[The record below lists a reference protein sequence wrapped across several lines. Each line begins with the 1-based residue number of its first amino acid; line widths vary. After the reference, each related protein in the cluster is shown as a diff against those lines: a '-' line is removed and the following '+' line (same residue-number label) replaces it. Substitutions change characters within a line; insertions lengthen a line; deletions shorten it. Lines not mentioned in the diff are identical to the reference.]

1 MCACFMCMGRM
12 GQVEKLINA
21 LNRLET
27 PRCHLRRCVSGASL
41 DTVLRDGQEKLRL
54 RDGLKDGASYALLRR
69 SVKTGLLE

>member
-41 DTVLRDGQEKLRL
+41 DTVLLGTVK
-54 RDGLKDGASYALLRR
+54 R
-69 SVKTGLLE
+69 SFVLETVSKTEHLMPF

>member
-1 MCACFMCMGRM
+1 MP
-12 GQVEKLINA
+12 EKLIRA

-41 DTVLRDGQEKLRL
+41 DTVFLGTVKRSFVSETVSKTEHLMP
-54 RDGLKDGASYALLRR
+54 LLRR